1 MSSETPSQP
10 AFPESSGRVRT
21 PRDTGSI
28 ESPSGIGRY
37 AAGGPVRPSAGSA
50 TQGSSAGHGKL
61 SGVQP
66 LRKRKWHEGIL
77 GKLGVALAFVFAMLL
92 IPAGSGLYGLYRF
105 REVVHDLDYGIN
117 EAPHQADL
125 VTAIGALVDPVLTL
139 VSPDETA
146 KPAGPY
152 FQLAHQQCQGAV
164 VLFRRKL
171 AAMPEGAMSVEARAV
186 TTTLLDQID
195 KELAEL
201 DVLHVRTAD
210 ATLRPVVVRK
220 MHELVSRLVVAAQQV
235 PDPVEGMRR
244 ILSDSRRVYS
254 STAAYIIGSGLVVLV
269 LFAVLMWWV
278 GRGVVFPLRDLHA
291 GAQRVS
297 QGEFDHR
304 LHVGTRDEI
313 ADLAHSFNLMT
324 LRFQEI
330 RADLDR
336 QVNERSQQLVRSE
349 RLAGIGFLAAGVAHE
364 INNPLSAICMAAE
377 SLEERVAPLLENDD
391 PGDAAVVKQY
401 LRMMQTESFRCR
413 QITER
418 LLDFSRGRDQS
429 RDLVDLT
436 HLVREVVA
444 MVQYLSKYRERRIE
458 FEREEACYAEVNGA
472 EVKQVVLNL
481 IANALDA
488 MDKGG
493 TLRISL
499 EDQTDQVVLEF
510 RDNGCG
516 MSSETLSHI
525 FEPFFTNKQDGQGT
539 GLGLSITHRIV
550 QQHGGTICA
559 ASAGPDA
566 GSTFV
571 VRLPRKAAQRSAA

>member
-37 AAGGPVRPSAGSA
+37 AAGSPVRPTAGSA

-171 AAMPEGAMSVEARAV
+171 AAMPEGAMTAEARAV

-254 STAAYIIGSGLVVLV
+254 STAAYIIGFG
-269 LFAVLMWWV
+269 
-278 GRGVVFPLRDLHA
+278 GA
-291 GAQRVS
+291 GALRGPDVVGGTGSGVS
-297 QGEFDHR
+297 ASGSARRCPTRQPGGVRPSLARGYAGRNRRPRPLVQPHDAAIPGDPGGPRPAGER
-304 LHVGTRDEI
+304 T
-313 ADLAHSFNLMT
+313 
-324 LRFQEI
+324 
-330 RADLDR
+330 
-336 QVNERSQQLVRSE
+336 
-349 RLAGIGFLAAGVAHE
+349 LAAV
-364 INNPLSAICMAAE
+364 
-377 SLEERVAPLLENDD
+377 
-391 PGDAAVVKQY
+391 
-401 LRMMQTESFRCR
+401 
-413 QITER
+413 
-418 LLDFSRGRDQS
+418 
-429 RDLVDLT
+429 
-436 HLVREVVA
+436 
-444 MVQYLSKYRERRIE
+444 
-458 FEREEACYAEVNGA
+458 
-472 EVKQVVLNL
+472 
-481 IANALDA
+481 
-488 MDKGG
+488 G
-493 TLRISL
+493 TLRAPR
-499 EDQTDQVVLEF
+499 
-510 RDNGCG
+510 RDRLFGGGGRARNQQPPVGDLHG
-516 MSSETLSHI
+516 R
-525 FEPFFTNKQDGQGT
+525 
-539 GLGLSITHRIV
+539 RI
-550 QQHGGTICA
+550 A
-559 ASAGPDA
+559 RRAGR
-566 GSTFV
+566 ST
-571 VRLPRKAAQRSAA
+571 P